1 MSSRTSGRY
10 EIIAN
15 LEQNPNDP
23 ESVILPVDYQND
35 EHVFRSIEN
44 QVIQYKPSIIGI
56 GW

>member
-1 MSSRTSGRY
+1 MSSRTSGRH

-15 LEQNPNDP
+15 LEQNPDDP
-23 ESVILPVDYQND
+23 ESVILLVDYQND

-44 QVIQYKPSIIGI
+44 QVVQYKPSIIGI